1 MSSKL
6 LHLYKFSLFACLLL
20 GGVVFSE
27 STEAAV
33 SSDELKAVYL
43 YRIANF
49 IYWNEPK
56 LEPNLLFCVVGNSNI
71 FQALEQVATTVTSI
85 RLDSK
90 ASEQC
95 DIAYFDNEADFSNL
109 TDRTVTIGSHGVFLQ
124 QGGAIALPLK
134 NGAIRPKVNL
144 DNLGDYTISSQLL
157 RISDIEGGRK

>member
-6 LHLYKFSLFACLLL
+6 QRVYRLSLLTCMLI
-20 GGVVFSE
+20 GGLVLSE
-27 STEAAV
+27 SAEAAV

-49 IYWNEPK
+49 IYWNEPP
-56 LEPNLLFCVVGNSNI
+56 LEPNLLFCVVDNSNI
-71 FQALEQVATTVTSI
+71 FRALEQVATTVTSI